1 MTVPSTIIAPTIPP
15 NEPPAG
21 NSVKLLEKVKRL
33 PAYESLM
40 RVSKFKDSEISLK
53 EVESKTSTLGETYS
67 IAQLEQDLQNFCM
80 MIYKNF
86 AKTTT

>member
-1 MTVPSTIIAPTIPP
+1 
-15 NEPPAG
+15 
-21 NSVKLLEKVKRL
+21 
-33 PAYESLM
+33 M